1 MEAKF
6 TMKKKFGAK
15 QKITTPTEVIV
26 AEILDFYLK
35 FYIFEIRLNLNCE
48 EKIKTSFSGFLV
60 CTDLSDWIGAIW
72 VRICQPQHGS
82 R

>member
-1 MEAKF
+1 
-6 TMKKKFGAK
+6 MKKKFAAK
-15 QKITTPTEVIV
+15 QKIASPTEVIV

-48 EKIKTSFSGFLV
+48 EKIKTSFSGFMV
-60 CTDLSDWIGAIW
+60 RTDLSDWIGAIW
-72 VRICQPQHGS
+72 VRICQSQHGG

>member
-1 MEAKF
+1 MEAKY
-6 TMKKKFGAK
+6 TMKKKFAAT
-15 QKITTPTEVIV
+15 QKIATPIEVIV

-48 EKIKTSFSGFLV
+48 EKIKTSFSGFMV
-60 CTDLSDWIGAIW
+60 RTDLSDWIGAIW
-72 VRICQPQHGS
+72 VRICQSQHGS

>member
-1 MEAKF
+1 MEAKY
-6 TMKKKFGAK
+6 TMKKKFAAK
-15 QKITTPTEVIV
+15 QKIATPTEVIV

-48 EKIKTSFSGFLV
+48 EKIKISFSGFMV
-60 CTDLSDWIGAIW
+60 RTDLSDWIGAIW
-72 VRICQPQHGS
+72 VRICQSQHGS

>member
-1 MEAKF
+1 MEAKY
-6 TMKKKFGAK
+6 TMKKKFAAK
-15 QKITTPTEVIV
+15 QMIATLTEVIV

-48 EKIKTSFSGFLV
+48 EKIKASFSGFLV

-72 VRICQPQHGS
+72 VRICQSQHGS

>member
-1 MEAKF
+1 
-6 TMKKKFGAK
+6 MKKKFVAK
-15 QKITTPTEVIV
+15 KKIATPTKVIV

-48 EKIKTSFSGFLV
+48 EKIKTSFSGFMV
-60 CTDLSDWIGAIW
+60 RTDLSDWIGAIW
-72 VRICQPQHGS
+72 VRICQSQHGS